1 MRFGI
6 TILPEIEF
14 IIQNQI
20 NLNICIIDLIPLP
33 VSKYAY
39 LSLLS
44 AFIFTIFIILD
55 GLTQNAQAKIETSI
69 KLNPNKVSAG
79 EKLDVYIIIE
89 NKGNETEKLNTI
101 ELVTPWQN
109 LQLLKNPV
117 LLNSTRIFDVSPTQI
132 KTPETVKPGTY
143 NLIVIVKTN
152 ESDASSTTELSVTAL
167 QGISLSGEIPFAI
180 ISIVTPGILTYFIIV
195 YVQTRKFDRGYIEIG
210 LLV

>member
-1 MRFGI
+1 LRFGI

>member
-1 MRFGI
+1 M
-6 TILPEIEF
+6 PEIEF